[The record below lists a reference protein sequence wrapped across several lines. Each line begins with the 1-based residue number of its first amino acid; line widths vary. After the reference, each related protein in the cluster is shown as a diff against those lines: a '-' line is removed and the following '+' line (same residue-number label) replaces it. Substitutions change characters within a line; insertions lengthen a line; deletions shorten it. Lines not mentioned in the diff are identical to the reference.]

1 MIVTLT
7 LNPSLDRT
15 FVTDR
20 LDHGEVNRMTDTWD
34 EAAGKGVNVTRA
46 LVANGVDSI
55 AVTPVGGANGQAL
68 AGLLEAA
75 HIPFVPVPISEPI
88 RANVS
93 VVEADGTVTKLN
105 EPGPTLSD
113 VELSNLTQAALTV
126 TTPDG
131 WLVACGSLPP
141 GVPVEVYGTITRE
154 AQATGVRVAV
164 DTSGASLEAC
174 LVHCPTLIKPN
185 HEELA
190 ELVGAPLPTL
200 GDVIRAARSLI
211 ERGIDEVLVSL
222 GPDGAVLVRSDGAT
236 HGISAVD
243 SVANTVGAGD
253 ALLAGYL
260 AGGTDAAVALAN
272 ALAFGSA
279 AVRSPGTAIGAI
291 GDTDRA
297 SVRLFDAVDESLQL
311 S

>member
-113 VELSNLTQAALTV
+113 VELSNLTL
-126 TTPDG
+126 G
-131 WLVACGSLPP
+131 
-141 GVPVEVYGTITRE
+141 VYGPDLLFTRKL
-154 AQATGVRVAV
+154 R
-164 DTSGASLEAC
+164 
-174 LVHCPTLIKPN
+174 
-185 HEELA
+185 
-190 ELVGAPLPTL
+190 
-200 GDVIRAARSLI
+200 LI
-211 ERGIDEVLVSL
+211 EKPEVL
-222 GPDGAVLVRSDGAT
+222 
-236 HGISAVD
+236 
-243 SVANTVGAGD
+243 N
-253 ALLAGYL
+253 LA
-260 AGGTDAAVALAN
+260 
-272 ALAFGSA
+272 S
-279 AVRSPGTAIGAI
+279 I
-291 GDTDRA
+291 
-297 SVRLFDAVDESLQL
+297 LFD
-311 S
+311 